1 MTDGACLYT
10 FQSPDA
16 LKGLSLE
23 KRDGEAATAV
33 YGGIQTE
40 VAEIALRV
48 PEGLYEAVELIRGR
62 FVADAVRTESA
73 DSVSVY
79 SLAIDGCVVML
90 YYNESADR
98 IENITY
104 MKDARKTEY
113 LITEIKDVVT

>member
-23 KRDGEAATAV
+23 KRDGEAATA
-33 YGGIQTE
+33 GFPGLNTE
-40 VAEIALRV
+40 VGASAL
-48 PEGLYEAVELIRGR
+48 PEPRGRYEAVELIRGR

-73 DSVSVY
+73 DGVSVY

-90 YYNESADR
+90 YYNEGADR